1 MSSQGVNAGVRT
13 SLIALVL
20 AVVGLGVVACSG
32 RSVDA
37 FCSTYQ
43 EQKAAYLARYG
54 NAGQQADSG
63 DPAADLL
70 GSAVQLGSALGDIVI
85 MFDKL
90 SKVAPDDI
98 EPDVSA
104 IHDSLQKQIDGASGA
119 VKDPL
124 GTIGGGL
131 LQGLT
136 TIGSW
141 QRLEDYVVANC
152 GERRGS

>member
-1 MSSQGVNAGVRT
+1 MSDRVRA
-13 SLIALVL
+13 ALFAVVL
-20 AVVGLGVVACSG
+20 AGIGLGSVACSG

-37 FCSTYQ
+37 FCSTYHQ
-43 EQKAAYLARYG
+43 QKAAYLARYG

-70 GSAVQLGSALGDIVI
+70 GGAAQLGSALGDIVI
-85 MFDKL
+85 MFDRL

-98 EPDVSA
+98 EPDVAA

-136 TIGSW
+136 TLGSW

-152 GERRGS
+152 GERRGA

>member
-1 MSSQGVNAGVRT
+1 VSDRART
-13 SLIALVL
+13 ALFAVVL
-20 AVVGLGVVACSG
+20 AGIGLGAVACSG

-37 FCSTYQ
+37 FCSTYY
-43 EQKAAYLARYG
+43 EQKAAYLGRYG
-54 NAGQQADSG
+54 NAGQQTDSG

-70 GSAVQLGSALGDIVI
+70 GNAAQLGSALGDIVI
-85 MFDKL
+85 MFDRL

-119 VKDPL
+119 FKDPF

-136 TIGSW
+136 TMGSW
-141 QRLEDYVVANC
+141 QRLEDYVVVNC
-152 GERRGS
+152 GERRGT